1 MTNPTQHMDL
11 ELSAYLDGE
20 LDAPAREV
28 VETHLRDCSECTA
41 LLAELSSVVTSA
53 QTLEDGR
60 PETDLWPGIARRIGT
75 VPLHEARRSTSGT
88 TAIHAIARQFSFSLP
103 QLVAAAVFVAL
114 LSGGAVWWT
123 LRAMNPASGPAGEP
137 AATVTGGAD
146 ASPADFE
153 IHHYD
158 QAVAELQQA
167 LDKNRSRLDPET
179 VRTVEANLAVIDAAI
194 LQARRALIADPAN
207 PYLSGHLAEQM
218 KRKIRVLQRTTDA
231 VTAEYGGS
239 S

>member
-1 MTNPTQHMDL
+1 MTNPTQHLDL

-20 LDAPAREV
+20 LDAPAREA
-28 VETHLRDCSECTA
+28 VEMHMRDCSECTA
-41 LLAELSSVVTSA
+41 LLAELSTVVTSA
-53 QTLEDGR
+53 RALEDHG
-60 PETDLWPGIARRIGT
+60 PDTDLWPDIAYRIGAA
-75 VPLHEARRSTSGT
+75 PPREARRSKRGAT
-88 TAIHAIARQFSFSLP
+88 TLRAIARPFSFTLP

-114 LSGGAVWWT
+114 LSGGVVWWT
-123 LRAMNPASGPAGEP
+123 LRTPASGRVDPS
-137 AATVTGGAD
+137 AATATGGGD
-146 ASPADFE
+146 ANAADFE

-167 LDKNRSRLDPET
+167 MDQNRSRLDPET
-179 VRTVEANLAVIDAAI
+179 VRTVESNLAVIDAAI
-194 LQARRALIADPAN
+194 VQARRALIADPAN